1 MTSFPQQTRKK
12 SNRFHFISAAF
23 PVMMGYLPI
32 GFAYGVLAV
41 NGGLTVFQTVLMS
54 VIVYAGSSQ
63 LIAAG
68 LFAQAI
74 NPFTIIATTFIA
86 QLTAYAHV
94 GSSGTYLKN
103 WRSSQVAAFCFELT
117 DESFGIHS
125 LRFERRDTDRS
136 ATLIINLLCQLSS
149 VGGSLLGAVAGNLIQ
164 DVRPFALD
172 YALPA
177 MFIALLIL
185 QIRNRTYLL
194 IALIGGL
201 LSLFFWMLG
210 VTQWNVIIAT
220 IIAATIGATEW
231 KHGRHNGP
239 DNPGWYGYR
248 YIRAQASAGL
258 VSARAQTPAISDCL
272 VKGCC
277 PSQCTLGDCCCPP
290 CW

>member
-1 MTSFPQQTRKK
+1 MSSFTQK
-12 SNRFHFISAAF
+12 SGIKTNWFRSISAAI

-54 VIVYAGSSQ
+54 IIVYAGSSQ

-74 NPFTIIATTFIA
+74 NPFSIIATTFVVNLRHMLMSA
-86 QLTAYAHV
+86 ALAPH
-94 GSSGTYLKN
+94 LKH

-125 LRFERRDTDRS
+125 LRFERGDTDRKT
-136 ATLIINLLCQLSS
+136 TLSINFICQISW
-149 VGGSLLGAVAGNLIQ
+149 VTGSFLGAVAGNLIQ

-185 QIRNRTYLL
+185 QIRNKTFLV
-194 IALIGGL
+194 IAIISSI
-201 LSLFFWMLG
+201 LSLALWFLG

-220 IIAATIGATEW
+220 TLGAAIGAGVETW
-231 KHGRHNGP
+231 
-239 DNPGWYGYR
+239 
-248 YIRAQASAGL
+248 
-258 VSARAQTPAISDCL
+258 QTRRSY
-272 VKGCC
+272 
-277 PSQCTLGDCCCPP
+277 
-290 CW
+290 